1 MSLRPF
7 IALLLKRTE
16 SLAIQKSHPLHSEP
30 PFGSFGRDRSFAVEE
45 RGSALRLVPLYS
57 RTVLRYTD
65 DDTLK
70 EAQQKNA
77 VIKGVIDRLRQLQG
91 SLDVLKATPPTLLS
105 PAKERRISSDP
116 KAGLSL
122 DPTQRELAR
131 VGQPR
136 KKGSRGP
143 FFHLQGRGLQG
154 AKKYLL

>member
-45 RGSALRLVPLYS
+45 RGSTAGTCRFT
-57 RTVLRYTD
+57 RTGLLYTD
-65 DDTLK
+65 EDTLK

-91 SLDVLKATPPTLLS
+91 SLDVLKGCGTGVAQPN
-105 PAKERRISSDP
+105 
-116 KAGLSL
+116 
-122 DPTQRELAR
+122 LA
-131 VGQPR
+131 
-136 KKGSRGP
+136 
-143 FFHLQGRGLQG
+143 
-154 AKKYLL
+154 